1 MWILVAEAM
10 GALSC
15 LLLIVWWTL
24 GPTQRRERDAMR
36 AEQEAMAAA
45 SQTDPER
52 SSNAPIETTAERR

>member
-10 GALSC
+10 GALSL

-36 AEQEAMAAA
+36 AEAEAMA
-45 SQTDPER
+45 SESKTDAER
-52 SSNAPIETTAERR
+52 SSNHSIETTAERR